1 MIDNISN
8 FIFNH
13 TPLFYLTQSLWRD
26 EVFSYFMAKP
36 PIGEIIFNSAQDFN
50 PPLYYIFLHLW
61 MQVVGKSDMGL
72 RLLSFVFFAAAVYMT
87 YMLATAVFN
96 RRFALFT
103 TALMFF
109 NPMLLYYAFE
119 LRMYALYVFF
129 VVASLYSFVTKR
141 WKLYTLTTALGLYT
155 HSFFIL
161 LPLCLLLY
169 TVLKH
174 RNRKKIVELTRPFIF
189 FLPWIP
195 VVATQFS
202 NSRQSWLYPVD
213 LQSIRS
219 SLGNLFTG
227 YEGTPDGLWSATAI
241 LSAIIGLF
249 LIRALWYRKTD
260 AKIYITAIVLPLVL
274 IMGYSVLRRPLF
286 VNRYMIF
293 VTVLEV
299 IGVCLA
305 IASIRSAM
313 VRKATAA
320 AWLLFCLGLNVFAV
334 QFHRKTDFKTTFAEI
349 NSRAKPS
356 DYVYTQTPIGYLES
370 AYYYRT
376 PEQVFIYNPDNIP
389 VPYYIGVTVLFP
401 DVTRAA
407 FPSAPSTT
415 YLVADDASYE
425 VILQQ

>member
-1 MIDNISN
+1 MNTVLN
-8 FIFNH
+8 FLFNH

-26 EVFSYFMAKP
+26 EAFSYFMAKP
-36 PIGEIIFNSAQDFN
+36 SIVEIITNCARDFN
-50 PPLYYIFLHLW
+50 PPLYYILLHLW
-61 MQVVGKSDMGL
+61 MQMVGKSDIGL
-72 RLLSFVFFAAAVYMT
+72 RVLSFVFFAAAVYMT
-87 YMLATAVFN
+87 YMLATVLFT

-103 TALMFF
+103 AALMFF

-161 LPLCLLLY
+161 LPLSLLAY
-169 TVLKH
+169 TALTH
-174 RNRKKIVELTRPFIF
+174 RDRKNSIELTRPFIF

-195 VVATQFS
+195 VLAVQFS
-202 NSRQSWLYPVD
+202 NSQQSWLYPVD
-213 LQSIRS
+213 LQGILST
-219 SLGNLFTG
+219 LGNLFTG
-227 YEGTPDGLWSATAI
+227 YEGTPDRLWSPTAI

-260 AKIYITAIVLPLVL
+260 AKIYITAIVLPLAL
-274 IMGYSVLRRPLF
+274 ILGYSLLRRPLF

-305 IASIRSAM
+305 IASIRSKV
-313 VRKATAA
+313 VRRATAA
-320 AWLLFCLGLNVFAV
+320 VWLLFCLGLNVFSV
-334 QFHRKTDFKTTFAEI
+334 QFHRKTDFKATFAEI
-349 NSRAKPS
+349 NTIAKPS
-356 DYVYTQTPIGYLES
+356 DYVYTKTPIGYLES

-376 PEQVFIYNPDNIP
+376 AEQVFIYNPQNIP
-389 VPYYIGVTVLFP
+389 IPNYIGVSVLFP
-401 DVTRAA
+401 DVLRAA
-407 FPSAPSTT
+407 FPPAPSTT